1 MINADAVLRP
11 PIPGTTSESGMGSL
25 KVRRSV
31 TRTRPVAT
39 APVLSMGFIDCLKF
53 QQTLTI
59 CAQ

>member
-1 MINADAVLRP
+1 
-11 PIPGTTSESGMGSL
+11 MGSL